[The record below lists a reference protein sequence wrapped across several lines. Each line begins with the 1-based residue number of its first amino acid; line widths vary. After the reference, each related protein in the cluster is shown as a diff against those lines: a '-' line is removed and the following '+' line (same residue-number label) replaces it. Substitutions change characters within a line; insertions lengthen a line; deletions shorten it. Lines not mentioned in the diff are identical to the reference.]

1 MDSGFNLTFIRT
13 RMEALEAKSSASY
26 FCVFSVILST
36 FHCILLGKLAELASA
51 VCALLAATGRCDAR
65 KVLRSL
71 EWHDAGR
78 RDAQIG
84 RRHVCLAGGR
94 KNHERRREKSTLL
107 PTAEQLLNE
116 SNGKRFCIQERCWS
130 NWKRPT

>member
-1 MDSGFNLTFIRT
+1 MTVIWYFSLSEQGWKQSHLCHIFVFF
-13 RMEALEAKSSASY
+13 SAT
-26 FCVFSVILST
+26 LSI
-36 FHCILLGKLAELASA
+36 FHCILLEKLAELASA
-51 VCALLAATGRCDAR
+51 VCALLVATGRCDAR

-94 KNHERRREKSTLL
+94 KNHERRHEKKHFRNFCRQ
-107 PTAEQLLNE
+107 P
-116 SNGKRFCIQERCWS
+116 SNY
-130 NWKRPT
+130 